1 MNEIEYFCEG
11 YICANIKRSW
21 LPEIGQIIIRDRDNP
36 LEPPVMLDVKDDL
49 KKYIEELYKASLRE
63 EYMRKRFYFNEWC
76 ELRKIEVLD
85 DGGNAVKTI
94 KPGGEWRPFI
104 GEITEEEKEQ

>member
-1 MNEIEYFCEG
+1 MSEAEFSCEG
-11 YICANIKRSW
+11 YIRAKIERSW
-21 LPEIGQIIIRDRDNP
+21 IAGVGQIIVRDRDNP
-36 LEPPVMLDVKDDL
+36 AAPPVMLDIKDDL

-85 DGGNAVKTI
+85 DGANAVKTI

-104 GEITEEEKEQ
+104 GEIKEENTE

>member
-1 MNEIEYFCEG
+1 MSEAEFFCEG
-11 YICANIKRSW
+11 YIRVKIERSW
-21 LPEIGQIIIRDRDNP
+21 IAEVGQIIVRDRDNP
-36 LEPPVMLDVKDDL
+36 AAPPVMLDIKDDL

-104 GEITEEEKEQ
+104 GEIKEENTE